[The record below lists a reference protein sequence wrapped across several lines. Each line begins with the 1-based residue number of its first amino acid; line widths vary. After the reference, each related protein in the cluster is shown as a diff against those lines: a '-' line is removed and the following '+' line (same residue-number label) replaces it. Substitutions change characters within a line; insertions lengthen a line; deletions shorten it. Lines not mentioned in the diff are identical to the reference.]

1 MTQAVRKTLSTAF
14 RTMPSGSRPTAPVDP
29 VAELST
35 ALGTGWKIEQQT
47 DYMGEVAVVILP
59 FEDDDTKPTFILY
72 QKAGLARVGTVR
84 EDVWQGDRSFT
95 TLNRALAAIIAAATE
110 QPR

>member
-1 MTQAVRKTLSTAF
+1 
-14 RTMPSGSRPTAPVDP
+14 

-35 ALGTGWKIEQQT
+35 ALGTGWSIEQQT

-59 FEDDDTKPTFILY
+59 LEDDDTRPTFVLY
-72 QKAGLARVGTVR
+72 EKGGLTRVGTVR

-95 TLNRALAAIIAAATE
+95 TLNRAVAAIIAAATE